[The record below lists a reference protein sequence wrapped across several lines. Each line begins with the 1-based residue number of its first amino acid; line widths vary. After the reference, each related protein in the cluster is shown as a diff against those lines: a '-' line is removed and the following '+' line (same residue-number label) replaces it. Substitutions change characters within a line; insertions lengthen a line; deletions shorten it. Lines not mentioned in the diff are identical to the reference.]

1 MIQRIQSLWLL
12 LVTLC
17 GVLLCCLPSMRFFP
31 ELTAEA
37 QNLYE
42 FRFAGMWNLSQEPHL
57 MVMPVWALAVLEVTI
72 PLLAL
77 VTLFLFRHR
86 IVQVRLCAVNILLMV
101 GYYVA
106 LAVYTWA
113 ACANFSVTW
122 HPTVWTS
129 LFLVSIVLSFMAV
142 RSILRDEALVRAAD
156 RLR

>member
-86 IVQVRLCAVNILLMV
+86 IVQARLCAVNILLMV

-113 ACANFSVTW
+113 ACANFAVTW

-142 RSILRDEALVRAAD
+142 RAILRDEALVRAAD